1 MLYGGAL
8 AVLVRAGLG
17 LDPWNVLHQGISRH
31 TGLSLGTVT
40 VLGSLVVLA
49 AFVPLRQRAGLGTLA
64 NALLVGPILDAAL
77 TVVPPAHALPTR
89 LAYLT
94 VAVVGVAVATGLYV
108 GAGYGP
114 GPRDGLMTGLANR
127 GIPLYAGRAAIEIS
141 VLTAGWLLGGSV
153 GPTTIVFAAVIGPL
167 VNLTLPRLTVARS
180 PRPPVAVGDRLR
192 GRSVCVLV
200 LGGPSG
206 RRSGGWGLRHV
217 ALECDDG
224 VGDGGSLITGAGGSA
239 TRGVEPH
246 DLPAVEIELQRGQ
259 RLLRGGEDGV
269 RVSPRPGRDGG
280 VGDDQE

>member
-64 NALLVGPILDAAL
+64 NALLVGPVLDAAL

-167 VNLTLPRLTVARS
+167 VNLTLPRLTVA
-180 PRPPVAVGDRLR
+180 
-192 GRSVCVLV
+192 
-200 LGGPSG
+200 
-206 RRSGGWGLRHV
+206 
-217 ALECDDG
+217 ALPE
-224 VGDGGSLITGAGGSA
+224 T
-239 TRGVEPH
+239 H
-246 DLPAVEIELQRGQ
+246 Q
-259 RLLRGGEDGV
+259 
-269 RVSPRPGRDGG
+269 
-280 VGDDQE
+280 